1 MTDGSGNMEVKE
13 MYDDL
18 AVLEVEI
25 ISLTDEGFKVKYD
38 FRRKILSW
46 RDNYMWNNNFT
57 SLINDGKFDLLKEKL
72 PKIGVLEWIK
82 AYSEGDAEKFGRKA
96 SVSGMWKMKAE
107 FKDKTVIAT
116 GSEEIFPAKWDDLRS
131 LIEMTTGT
139 KFALR

>member
-25 ISLTDEGFKVKYD
+25 ISLSDEGYKVKYD

-57 SLINDGKFDLLKEKL
+57 SLINDDKYDLLREKL
-72 PKIGVLEWIK
+72 PKIGVLEWIRE
-82 AYSEGDAEKFGRKA
+82 ASEGKDDKSGKKA
-96 SVSGMWKMKAE
+96 KVSGFWKMKAE
-107 FKDKTVIAT
+107 FTDKTVIAT
-116 GSEEIFPAKWDDLRS
+116 GSEQVFPAKWDDLRS
-131 LIEMTTGT
+131 LIETTTGT